1 MGTTSSLPAE
11 PRLKP
16 PRFRSIR
23 TITALMLR
31 EMGATYG
38 ASPGGYIWAVVQ
50 PVGMLVVLSVGF
62 SLLVRSPSLGT
73 SFFLFY
79 ATGYLPFMFYVDI
92 AGKVAQSL
100 RYARALL
107 AYPSVTWADAV
118 LARFILNILT
128 QGTVFSIVISGIF
141 IIIEPRTILDM
152 LPILSGITMACLLGF
167 GVGLMNAVLGGLF
180 PIWTNLWQ
188 IVSRPL
194 FLASGVFFIY
204 EDLPSTAQNILWW
217 NPLMHV
223 TGLVRTGFYPTY
235 QATYVSLTYGFGV
248 ALILIALGLV
258 LMRGNHAKVLEN

>member
-1 MGTTSSLPAE
+1 MSTAAPLPAK

-16 PRFRSIR
+16 PRFRSVR

-31 EMGATYG
+31 EMSATYG
-38 ASPGGYIWAVVQ
+38 ASPGGYLWAVVQ
-50 PVGMLVVLSVGF
+50 PVGMLVVLSIAF
-62 SLLVRSPSLGT
+62 ALLVRAPSLGT

-79 ATGYLPFMFYVDI
+79 ATGYLPFAFYVDI
-92 AGKVAQSL
+92 ASKVAQAL

-128 QGTVFSIVISGIF
+128 QGIVFCVVISAVFIF
-141 IIIEPRTILDM
+141 SDPRTILDL
-152 LPILSGITMACLLGF
+152 LPILSGLTMACLLGF
-167 GVGLMNAVLGGLF
+167 GVGLVNSILGGLF
-180 PIWTNLWQ
+180 QIWNNLWQ

-204 EDLPSTAQNILWW
+204 EDLPTTAQNILWW

-235 QATYVSLTYGFGV
+235 QASYVSLTYGFGV
-248 ALILIALGLV
+248 ALILIAFGLV
-258 LMRGNHAKVLEN
+258 LMRANHAKVLER